1 MNKLLQIAGALALA
15 FPVASYA
22 GNSISFD
29 PDGAGGMSAVSVD
42 LFDWAAGNAVAT
54 GGASVA
60 TGGTTNLLYQAN
72 LGLTSLLGNTVTAS
86 GVGGTSFITA
96 VAGFQEIAT
105 VTNGGLT
112 ANFALTGVPVNGLPS
127 ATNFFYIYA
136 NSVGNGDNLAG
147 TGFTNGTIILSG
159 YISSM
164 NSSNFNIS
172 TVGGLPVIDQF
183 DKANDDDYD
192 PNGALPGTTQTL
204 VGSGA
209 TDLTV
214 TITGANSSY
223 FPSLD
228 FTGLN
233 FSFFNTSQVTPFN
246 QVDPSRLFNSDG
258 LGVVPDFAPIIGSVN
273 GIGNRGTGGVDF
285 QFQADAN
292 QSFETTVPEPGSLAL
307 AGLALAG
314 LGFAGRRRKV

>member
-29 PDGAGGMSAVSVD
+29 PDGAGGTYGAISID

-54 GGASVA
+54 GGASVP
-60 TGGTTNLLYQAN
+60 TGGTTQLLYQAN
-72 LGLTSLLGNTVTAS
+72 LGLTSLLGSTQS
-86 GVGGTSFITA
+86 VGGLFGASYITA

-112 ANFALTGVPVNGLPS
+112 ANFALTGVPVTGLPS

-136 NSVGNGDNLAG
+136 NSVGNGDNLTG
-147 TGFTNGTIILSG
+147 LGFTNGSIILSG
-159 YISSM
+159 YVSSM

-172 TVGGLPVIDQF
+172 TNPDGSPVIDLF
-183 DKANDDDYD
+183 DKANDDDHA
-192 PNGALPGTTQTL
+192 GTQTL

-209 TDLTV
+209 TDLKV
-214 TITGANSSY
+214 TITGADASY

-246 QVDPSRLFNSDG
+246 QVDPSKLFDSDG
-258 LGVVPDFAPIIGSVN
+258 IAGVPDFAPVLGAVN
-273 GIGNRGTGGVDF
+273 GIGGRGTGGVDF

-307 AGLALAG
+307 VGLALAG
-314 LGFAGRRRKV
+314 LGFAGRRQKA